1 METTPNTSTVYSI
14 EYKNNEKRVLIA
26 KNIPTMELAV
36 KFALNLHEASN
47 VEHIVHVIHDDIID
61 VTFVRYDGATQI

>member
-1 METTPNTSTVYSI
+1 MESNPITTPTYSI
-14 EYKNNEKRVLIA
+14 EYKNGEKRVLIA
-26 KNIPTMELAV
+26 NNIPSIEIAV